1 MSQYR
6 RAIDYLPHQSPMVVL
21 ETVCY
26 VSAEHVECEVIVTP
40 EGVLAPFLNTHGA
53 LPAWFAIEMMAQ
65 TIGVW
70 RGWHG
75 EQSGTI
81 PKLGLLLGS
90 RAFNSSLSEF
100 PAASQLRVYAT
111 MLLQDDKLANFD
123 CWVSLNGEAVTT
135 ARLNV
140 YQPSEHEINQLIQ
153 QGNSL

>member
-21 ETVCY
+21 ETVCN
-26 VSAEHVECEVIVTP
+26 VSAEQAECEVIVAAD
-40 EGVLAPFLNTHGA
+40 GILAPFLNAHGA

-75 EQSGTI
+75 EQSGAE

-100 PAASQLRVYAT
+100 PAASRLRVYVT
-111 MLLQDDKLANFD
+111 MLLQDDKLASFD
-123 CWVSLNGEAVTT
+123 CWVSLNGETVTT
-135 ARLNV
+135 AKLNV
-140 YQPSEHEINQLIQ
+140 YQPNDGEINQLIQ